1 MLANCATNS
10 SFYGTTS
17 NFKRKTGRRNGA
29 RPDCACSVGHP
40 YIREEVWAL
49 YHRGRDDTAVSEA
62 MKGAEVTVQKVIR
75 CGSTLENECRLA
87 CILSTMLGK
96 TSPDQAKADRLG
108 AEMSHVRIERLGAR
122 HSRIKTHRQALGK
135 PL

>member
-87 CILSTMLGK
+87 CIVEH
-96 TSPDQAKADRLG
+96 D
-108 AEMSHVRIERLGAR
+108 AR
-122 HSRIKTHRQALGK
+122 KEEPRPG
-135 PL
+135 